1 MGTRL
6 LVVGAGETALQMAA
20 HIRDGGGHATVLTP
34 TPPEE
39 VAAGP
44 VRSTQVKVWR
54 TREHERALGLDL
66 WPEAP
71 QIRGMWFQAVEN
83 GQVLF
88 EWRGKL
94 SNPAV
99 SVNQPDRFA
108 AWLGLLADRGVGIH
122 AQPRQPITAAY
133 VDRLA
138 QDHDMVVV
146 TTSPK
151 GSDLADLFP
160 VDPAFPARPP
170 ARQLA
175 AVYLDGVEPTPDND
189 VQFALLPEGEVLLIP
204 AYFGDR
210 TTTEGRACHVV
221 LVEARPGTALDAF
234 QDVPAPAAR
243 TELLLRLLREYAPS
257 VAARCGRATLVDRRG
272 TLAGA
277 VSTAVRQPVG
287 HLPGSGRPV
296 ASLGDLAVSMDPVA
310 AQGAN
315 SASDGA
321 AIFARRALAHAGP
334 FDESFLTACS
344 EEWRQQRAYPASQL
358 TSLLLDPPPP
368 VRQLLAE
375 AAGQPPLADTVVGLF
390 EAPWLLDQLLSAA
403 PAPDATV
410 S

>member
-1 MGTRL
+1 MGMRL

-20 HIRDGGGHATVLTP
+20 HIRAGGGHATVLTP
-34 TPPEE
+34 TPPEA

-71 QIRGMWFQAVEN
+71 QIRGMWFQAVDQ
-83 GQVLF
+83 GRVLF

-94 SNPAV
+94 ANPAV

-122 AQPRQPITAAY
+122 TRADEPITAAY
-133 VDRLA
+133 VDELA

-160 VDPAFPARPP
+160 VDPTVPAPP
-170 ARQLA
+170 PGRRLV

-189 VQFALLPEGEVLLIP
+189 VQFALLPDGEVLLIP
-204 AYFGDR
+204 GYFGDR
-210 TTTEGRACHVV
+210 TTDEGRACHIV
-221 LVEARPGTALDAF
+221 LLEARPGTALDAF
-234 QDVPAPAAR
+234 QDVRDPTAR
-243 TELLLRLLREYAPS
+243 TELLLRLLREHAPS
-257 VAARCGRATLVDRRG
+257 VAARCSRATLVDERG
-272 TLAGA
+272 TLVGA
-277 VSTAVRQPVG
+277 VKAAVRRPVG

-296 ASLGDLAVSMDPVA
+296 ASLGDLAVSMDPLA

-321 AIFARRALAHAGP
+321 AIYARRALAHSGP
-334 FDESFLTACS
+334 FDESFLTGCS
-344 EEWRQQRAYPASQL
+344 DEWRQQRAYPAAQM
-358 TSLLLDPPPP
+358 TSLLLEPPPP

-375 AAGQPPLADTVVGLF
+375 AAAQPALADTVVSLF
-390 EAPWLLDQLLSAA
+390 EAPWMLEQLLSAA
-403 PAPDATV
+403 PAHDATV
-410 S
+410 G